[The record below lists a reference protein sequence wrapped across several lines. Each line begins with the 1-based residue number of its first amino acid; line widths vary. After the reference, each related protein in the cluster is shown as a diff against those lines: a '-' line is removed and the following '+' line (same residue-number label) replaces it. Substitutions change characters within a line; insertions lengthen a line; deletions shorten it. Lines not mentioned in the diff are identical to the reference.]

1 MIGGDEKMNNID
13 SRDSGFRIGIIH
25 GTISPVKSDSEARI
39 QRNVYL
45 SQIIRLNKHRN
56 EKIDIRL
63 FGYEVPLEKGQ
74 RVQCVDLLGY
84 DKNWNLYIIELKDEK
99 SSEDIESIIKQ
110 VERYKILVNQ
120 LQSNIEKEFNQA
132 YFLTGYHFKNIISIV
147 LAPKIFYSNK
157 SKGLKTYKQNN
168 IIFTYFKDRQIKN
181 KHLKTNLGKP
191 TVISVIK

>member
-1 MIGGDEKMNNID
+1 MSSYPPVFFILSGGWT
-13 SRDSGFRIGIIH
+13 IH
-25 GTISPVKSDSEARI
+25 NSYPCFTDTIAKFPR
-39 QRNVYL
+39 
-45 SQIIRLNKHRN
+45 
-56 EKIDIRL
+56 
-63 FGYEVPLEKGQ
+63 
-74 RVQCVDLLGY
+74 
-84 DKNWNLYIIELKDEK
+84 
-99 SSEDIESIIKQ
+99 DIESIIKQ